1 MQKKIDELGHALFG
15 SETGKELVAAAISCL
30 GDIKEADLQRAVKYI
45 ADNEADNGHEVIR
58 FEVLGDPPVSKRPR
72 SARIRNKATGAVT
85 GVRVFA
91 ADAEDQ
97 LSLKESIVRRLP
109 AGHIPYAGEVDIVL
123 EIFRPML
130 SGWPPYKRLLAELGY
145 VRAESKPDF
154 DNFAKIIID
163 AMRGVVFV
171 DDGQIVNATVALGYS
186 ARPRLEV
193 AVSGRKRRM
202 NK

>member
-1 MQKKIDELGHALFG
+1 MQKKIDELGLALFG
-15 SETGKELVAAAISCL
+15 SETGRELVAAAVERL
-30 GDIKEADLQRAVKYI
+30 GDIKEADLQRAAKFI
-45 ADNEADNGHEVIR
+45 NENEADNGHEVIR

-85 GVRVFA
+85 GIRVFA

-97 LSLKESIVRRLP
+97 LSLRESIARRLP
-109 AGHIPYAGEVDIVL
+109 HGHVPYAGEVDIVL

-130 SGWPPYKRLLAELGY
+130 SGWPSYKRLLAELGY
-145 VRAESKPDF
+145 IRAEAKPDF
-154 DNFAKIIID
+154 DNFAKIVVD